1 METILNFEDVS
12 YHYLDGSSNVS
23 ILNKANYSFE
33 KGKIYA
39 IVGASGSG
47 KTTTIVLAGGLDKPK
62 GGKVIF
68 KGQDTAR
75 IGLNKYRRNDISI
88 VFQSYNLIHYMNAY
102 ENVANAIEIAGR
114 KVQNKKRILP
124 GYFKKN

>member
-39 IVGASGSG
+39 IVW
-47 KTTTIVLAGGLDKPK
+47 
-62 GGKVIF
+62 
-68 KGQDTAR
+68 R
-75 IGLNKYRRNDISI
+75 
-88 VFQSYNLIHYMNAY
+88 
-102 ENVANAIEIAGR
+102 
-114 KVQNKKRILP
+114 
-124 GYFKKN
+124 

>member
-47 KTTTIVLAGGLDKPK
+47 KTTTIVLDGVLDKPK
-62 GGKVIF
+62 VEKLFLKAKIL
-68 KGQDTAR
+68 Q
-75 IGLNKYRRNDISI
+75 GLD
-88 VFQSYNLIHYMNAY
+88 
-102 ENVANAIEIAGR
+102 
-114 KVQNKKRILP
+114 
-124 GYFKKN
+124 

>member
-62 GGKVIF
+62 GGKVI
-68 KGQDTAR
+68 R
-75 IGLNKYRRNDISI
+75 SEERRVGEECRSRW
-88 VFQSYNLIHYMNAY
+88 SPYH
-102 ENVANAIEIAGR
+102 
-114 KVQNKKRILP
+114 
-124 GYFKKN
+124 

>member
-47 KTTTIVLAGGLDKPK
+47 RQQLLYWLV
-62 GGKVIF
+62 V
-68 KGQDTAR
+68 
-75 IGLNKYRRNDISI
+75 
-88 VFQSYNLIHYMNAY
+88 
-102 ENVANAIEIAGR
+102 
-114 KVQNKKRILP
+114 
-124 GYFKKN
+124 